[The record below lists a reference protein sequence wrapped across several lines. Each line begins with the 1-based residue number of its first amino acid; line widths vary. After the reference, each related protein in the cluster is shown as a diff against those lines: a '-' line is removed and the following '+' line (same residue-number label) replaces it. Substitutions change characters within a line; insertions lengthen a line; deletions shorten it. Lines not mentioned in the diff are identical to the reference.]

1 MQAISLKDANDRLPD
16 LVAEVL
22 DQAEARIVVT
32 ESGEQVVLM
41 PIDQFNSW
49 QETMYLLSSPANA
62 RHLRQ
67 SIVEADAGSAPAREL
82 AEVERAGMTT

>member
-32 ESGEQVVLM
+32 ESGEHVVLM

-49 QETMYLLSSPANA
+49 QGTMYLLSSPANA

-67 SIVEADAGSAPAREL
+67 SISEISAASP
-82 AEVERAGMTT
+82 VG

>member
-67 SIVEADAGSAPAREL
+67 SISEAEAGQAEMRVLAKVEPAG
-82 AEVERAGMTT
+82 VTM

>member
-22 DQAEARIVVT
+22 DQAEARIVIT

-67 SIVEADAGSAPAREL
+67 SISEAEAGQVQTREL
-82 AEVERAGMTT
+82 AVE

>member
-1 MQAISLKDANDRLPD
+1 MQAISLKDANDRLSD

-41 PIDQFNSW
+41 PIDQFNAW

-67 SIVEADAGSAPAREL
+67 SITEAESGQAEPQELSAE
-82 AEVERAGMTT
+82 

>member
-1 MQAISLKDANDRLPD
+1 MQAITLQDANDRLPD

-22 DQAEARIVVT
+22 NDAEVRIVVT

-41 PIDQFNSW
+41 PLDQFNSW
-49 QETMYLLSSPANA
+49 QETMHLLASPADA

-67 SIVEADAGSAPAREL
+67 SISEAESDQAVS
-82 AEVERAGMTT
+82 